1 MEHQYHFQESAWKT
15 SLHHSHNTLCQDV
28 PLLGF
33 KTVNSSIDQSSNND
47 ETKSEAHLSTLQRIF
62 EEVEST
68 GSEVTYRC
76 TSCRSCKN
84 CKNHD
89 EIESISIKEEAEQSI
104 IDASVKVDLS
114 TQTTTA
120 NLPLIADPLTRLV
133 PNKTI
138 AMKVYQQQIRK
149 FNNPINKKDKK
160 DIIESEAAAW
170 VC

>member
-114 TQTTTA
+114 TQKQNDCDESIPTTDSQ
-120 NLPLIADPLTRLV
+120 IQQ
-133 PNKTI
+133 PNQQERQKGYYRIRRKT
-138 AMKVYQQQIRK
+138 
-149 FNNPINKKDKK
+149 
-160 DIIESEAAAW
+160 SAAW